1 LRPRARVNKLIQAH
15 TFSSLKLFTPSSHHF
30 CRSPS
35 IQVVILSA
43 KKLSDIVISP
53 HNTRTQP
60 VIQSAPAHQGGRFQ
74 PMALPSLPKVQQPPG
89 SRRIL
94 GNVPMTPT
102 RLTLRSNLAASASLP
117 AVRVFNI
124 RSMKEWAIL
133 CGHKK
138 EVCCMFCLPPHV
150 PKI

>member
-1 LRPRARVNKLIQAH
+1 LHLQARVNKLNQAH
-15 TFSSLKLFTPSSHHF
+15 TSSSPKLCTPSSHHF

-35 IQVVILSA
+35 IQVVILSV

-53 HNTRTQP
+53 RDARTQP

-89 SRRIL
+89 SRQIP
-94 GNVPMTPT
+94 GNVPPTPT
-102 RLTLRSNLAASASLP
+102 RLTLHSNLAASASLP
-117 AVRVFNI
+117 AVRVFDI
-124 RSMKEWAIL
+124 RSMKEWAVL